1 VSLSIFSIVAML
13 NGVNK
18 IPHGAIFLS
27 MIGKFPPMRTV
38 ILPAECDEDD
48 LVVLDLMHWDALLT
62 RLSMD
67 MLIYAWGVITKKM
80 SNEELEKARANI
92 EEIAR
97 RIGKVY
103 EERKNRR
110 EE

>member
-1 VSLSIFSIVAML
+1 
-13 NGVNK
+13 
-18 IPHGAIFLS
+18 
-27 MIGKFPPMRTV
+27 
-38 ILPAECDEDD
+38 
-48 LVVLDLMHWDALLT
+48 
-62 RLSMD
+62 
-67 MLIYAWGVITKKM
+67 M

-110 EE
+110 EEQDKREHN